1 MKSNR
6 LSVLVFLLMFSLAC
20 GLTGTATNVPEIASP
35 TFTPPPAS
43 NLSQSLTMQSMPF
56 NETGTAPVY
65 TLTAQIPNLQ
75 GSSDARVT
83 TFNEY
88 LSQIVLSQLDQYRK
102 DVIAFASNP
111 PVTGGSSFDMQY
123 SVIGQRADIWSIKF
137 EISYYTDGAAH
148 PGNYSITLNY
158 DLQNGRELTLDEL
171 FISNSNY
178 LQVISD
184 ECKAQLTARDM
195 AFDMFSAGADPL
207 PENYQHWN
215 ISSEGLIISF
225 DEYQV
230 APYAAGPQ
238 VVTVPFSALQS
249 LINPQGAASLFIQ

>member
-1 MKSNR
+1 M
-6 LSVLVFLLMFSLAC
+6 
-20 GLTGTATNVPEIASP
+20 
-35 TFTPPPAS
+35 
-43 NLSQSLTMQSMPF
+43 
-56 NETGTAPVY
+56 
-65 TLTAQIPNLQ
+65 
-75 GSSDARVT
+75 
-83 TFNEY
+83 
-88 LSQIVLSQLDQYRK
+88 
-102 DVIAFASNP
+102 IAFASNQ

-171 FISNSNY
+171 FLSNSNY